1 MFKKFPFYKQYD
13 GKDCGPTCL
22 RIICKY
28 YGKKIP
34 LEYIRNL
41 SETNREGSSLLGLI
55 NSANKLGINSN
66 GIKTNLD
73 TLYNEI
79 KLPCIIHWNN
89 AHFVIVYKIKKL
101 KNGYLI
107 YICDPSYGLLRYR
120 EKEFLKY
127 WINSYNSISNNL
139 GIVLI
144 LEPTM
149 EFYKQN
155 IQKQGR
161 SSFFLLYNYLF
172 RHKGILLHIILGL
185 IIGNLVSL
193 IFPLITK
200 NIIDIGV
207 NDKNLNFVYLLLLA
221 QLMIFVGNTVAEII
235 RNWLLLHLSAKINL
249 SIISDFL
256 IKLMKL
262 PISFF
267 DARITGD
274 ILQRINDHRRI
285 EQFLTNSSLNTIFSL
300 FNLVVYGIILLT
312 YNYQLFIIF
321 IISSFAYILW
331 IFFFLEKRKE
341 LDYKRFNEVSIEQGK
356 TIELINGMQEIKMHN
371 AEKQKRWSW
380 EQIQVNLF
388 KINLKS
394 LSLEQWQT
402 SGGNFINQFKD
413 ILMSAISAKLV
424 IDGSMTIGMMLSI
437 QYIIGQL
444 DNPLTQLIEFLRNA
458 QNAKISFERLK
469 EIHDKKD
476 EDFSESIENKK
487 LEGDIVISNLTFRY
501 EGTKKNIFED
511 LNMVIPYKKTTAIVG
526 ESGSGKTTLL
536 KLLLKFYTP
545 QKGSIAI
552 GTTNLQNIAPNIW
565 RGYCGVVMQDGF
577 IFNDS
582 IENNIAVGQNI
593 INNIKLKQALETS
606 NIINFV
612 DELPLG
618 SKTKIGGEGLGIS
631 GGQKQRILIARAV
644 YKSPDFIFFDE
655 ATSSLDANNEKE
667 IIKKLNN
674 FLKGKTAVIIAHRLS
689 TVKNADKIIVIDNG
703 KIIEE
708 GSHNELL
715 KRRGKYYNL
724 VKNQL
729 ELGN

>member
-1 MFKKFPFYKQYD
+1 MFKRFPFYKQYD

-22 RIICKY
+22 KIICKY

-34 LEYIRNL
+34 VEYIRKL
-41 SETNREGSSLLGLI
+41 SETTREGSSLLGLLK
-55 NSANKLGINSN
+55 AAKKLGINAN
-66 GIKTNLD
+66 GIKTNLE
-73 TLYNEI
+73 TLSNEI

-89 AHFVIVYKIKKL
+89 THFVVIYKIEKIR
-101 KNGYLI
+101 NEYLI
-107 YICDPSYGLLRYR
+107 YVSDPSHGLLKYK
-120 EKEFLKY
+120 EKEFLKS
-127 WINSYNSISNNL
+127 WINSYDQINNNL
-139 GIVLI
+139 GVVLT
-144 LEPTM
+144 LEPTD

-155 IQKQGR
+155 IPEVNT
-161 SSFFLLYNYLF
+161 SSFFMLYNYLF
-172 RHKGILLHIILGL
+172 KHKGLLLHIILGL

-193 IFPLITK
+193 IFPLLTK
-200 NIIDIGV
+200 NIVDIGI
-207 NDKNLNFVYLLLLA
+207 NDSNLNFVYLLLLA
-221 QLMIFVGNTVAEII
+221 QFMIFIGNTVAEVI
-235 RNWLLLHLSAKINL
+235 RNWLVLHLSAKINL

-267 DARITGD
+267 DTRLTGD

-300 FNLVVYGIILLT
+300 FNLIVYGIILLV

-321 IISSFAYILW
+321 IVSSFAYIFW
-331 IFFFLEKRKE
+331 IFFFLKKRKE

-371 AEKQKRWSW
+371 AEKQKRWAW
-380 EQIQVNLF
+380 EQIQVSLF

-402 SGGNFINQFKD
+402 TGGNFINQLKD

-424 IDGSMTIGMMLSI
+424 IDGNMTIGMMLSI

-458 QNAKISFERLK
+458 QNAKISFDRLK
-469 EIHDKKD
+469 EIHDK
-476 EDFSESIENKK
+476 EEENYTKIVDRQIQ
-487 LEGDIVISNLTFRY
+487 GDIKINNLTFRY
-501 EGTKKNIFED
+501 DGSQKNIFED
-511 LNMVIPYKKTTAIVG
+511 LNIVIPYKKTTAIVG
-526 ESGSGKTTLL
+526 ASGSGKTTLL
-536 KLLLKFYTP
+536 KLLLKFYIP
-545 QKGSIAI
+545 QHGCIKVGKSNLESIAS
-552 GTTNLQNIAPNIW
+552 NIW
-565 RGYCGVVMQDGF
+565 RNHCGVVMQEGF

-582 IENNIAVGQNI
+582 IENNIAVGENVI
-593 INNIKLKQALETS
+593 DNLKLQHALETA
-606 NIINFV
+606 NLNTFV
-612 DELPLG
+612 DELALG
-618 SKTKIGGEGLGIS
+618 HKTKIGNEGLGIS

-655 ATSSLDANNEKE
+655 ATSSLDANNENE
-667 IIKKLNN
+667 IIKKLNA
-674 FLKGKTAVIIAHRLS
+674 FLKGKTAIIIAHRLS

-708 GSHNELL
+708 GNHNELL
-715 KRRGKYYNL
+715 KRKGKYFNL